1 MSGGRILVV
10 DADYDTLEALA
21 EAIRSHGHSVTLATD
36 GRSGLQS
43 AVETSAEVI
52 LVDRDVKVFDIRT
65 FLDVLRDN
73 PRTSGA
79 ATLVM
84 GNGDLAHLAAIDGR
98 AEPIVKPFHAS
109 EIAARVDAIVR
120 RRRAPTREAELRG
133 DLSQVALWDLLQVL
147 ATNQRTGRLRV
158 ESIGAAGD
166 LWLREGRIVDAT
178 QGLATGEKAF
188 HRIVGFEEGSFHFL
202 PGLTRAE
209 TRLRASTEMLIMEG
223 ARRLDEIRRVRE
235 RLPAFGTT
243 LGLGIV
249 GTVPSGVASELALSL
264 DEPRS
269 IEELL
274 DLLPHHDLEILQA
287 ISGMLEAGTVVVQ
300 DEYAKLAFC
309 DADESPALRAAAL
322 RLRRG
327 GAEGT
332 ARIGIVA
339 PRALDL
345 ARFARSLGRVR
356 EFLPSSEPP
365 LTFGEHQMLGALG
378 TVRIAG
384 TDVEILALPWEASLR
399 QLWGAMLVASTTLV
413 VLGSAAEAQSVD
425 AFARALDLRVV
436 RSESGH
442 DRPVGAIAIVR
453 EALGVSGGRAYAAPR

>member
-10 DADYDTLEALA
+10 DSDYDTLEALA
-21 EAIRSHGHSVTLATD
+21 DALRAHGHSVSLATD

-73 PRTSGA
+73 PRTSSA

-84 GNGDLAHLAAIDGR
+84 GNGDLAHLTAIDGR

-109 EIAARVDAIVR
+109 EIAARVDEIVR
-120 RRRAPTREAELRG
+120 RRRAPARETELRG

-147 ATNQRTGRLRV
+147 AQNQRTGRLRV
-158 ESIGAAGD
+158 EADGAVGD
-166 LWLREGRIVDAT
+166 LWLRDGRIVDAT

-188 HRIVGFEEGSFHFL
+188 HRIVGFEQGNFHFL

-223 ARRLDEIRRVRE
+223 ARRMDEMRRVRE

-243 LGLGIV
+243 LGLGV
-249 GTVPSGVASELALSL
+249 GSMVPSGIAAEVALAL

-274 DLLPHHDLEILQA
+274 DVLGHHDLEILQTIA
-287 ISGMLEAGTVVVQ
+287 DMLESGTVGIE
-300 DEYAKLAFC
+300 DEHAKLAFC

-332 ARIGIVA
+332 ARIGVVA
-339 PRALDL
+339 PRSLDL
-345 ARFARSLGRVR
+345 GRLARALGRVR

-365 LTFGEHQMLGALG
+365 LSFGDQQILGSLG

-384 TDVEILALPWEASLR
+384 TEVELLALPWDAALR
-399 QLWGAMLVASTTLV
+399 PLWGAVLVASTTLV
-413 VLGSAAEAQSVD
+413 VLGDDVQAQSVE

-442 DRPVGAIAIVR
+442 DRPIGAIAVVR

>member
-1 MSGGRILVV
+1 MTVGRILVV
-10 DADYDTLEALA
+10 DSDYDTLQSLA
-21 EAIRSHGHSVTLATD
+21 DAIRALGHAVTLATD

-43 AVETSAEVI
+43 AVETSADVI

-84 GNGDLAHLAAIDGR
+84 GRGDLTHLAAIDGR

-109 EIAARVDAIVR
+109 EIASRVDAIIR
-120 RRRAPTREAELRG
+120 RRRAPEREAELRG
-133 DLSQVALWDLLQVL
+133 DLSQVALWDLLQVFG
-147 ATNQRTGRLRV
+147 ANHRTGRLRV
-158 ESIGAAGD
+158 ESDGAQGD
-166 LWLREGRIVDAT
+166 MWLRDGRVVDAT

-188 HRIVGFEEGSFHFL
+188 YRILGFARGNFHFV

-209 TRLRASTEMLIMEG
+209 TRLKLSTEMLIMEA
-223 ARRLDEIRRVRE
+223 ARRVDETK
-235 RLPAFGTT
+235 RLRDLLPSFGTT
-243 LGLGIV
+243 LGLAT
-249 GTVPSGVASELALSL
+249 GTTIPPGATAEIALAL

-274 DLLPHHDLEILQA
+274 DVLPQHDVEILQG
-287 ISGMLEAGTVVVQ
+287 ISELLAAKCVAVE
-300 DEYAKLAFC
+300 DEHAKLAFC
-309 DADESPALRAAAL
+309 DTDESPALRAAAL

-332 ARIGIVA
+332 ARIGVVSA
-339 PRALDL
+339 RPLEL
-345 ARFARSLGRVR
+345 SRFARALGRVR
-356 EFLPSSEPP
+356 EFMPSSESP
-365 LTFGEHQMLGALG
+365 LTFQDQWLGSLG

-384 TDVEILALPWEASLR
+384 THVELLALPWKPALR
-399 QLWGAMLVASTTLV
+399 SLWGAMLAASTTLI
-413 VLGSAAEAQSVD
+413 VLGEPSDPDSVD
-425 AFARALDLRVV
+425 GMVRDLDLRMV

-442 DRPVGAIAIVR
+442 ERPAGAIAVVR
-453 EALGVSGGRAYAAPR
+453 HALGVSGGRAYATPR